1 MNSSVPLNRT
11 LMITRTWPCG
21 GSVVNKT
28 LLSAAWHLFG
38 GRCDRICR
46 RHGRLFAARHLCGG
60 LGAALF
66 FTSVTAPC
74 WSVGVQINV
83 NTIEDHCLLLQ
94 TEAFFSHWALKETF
108 VLNKSVALWPSWICL
123 YSLFELKFRLY
134 ISPVQVYFIFWPAL
148 TALISC
154 LIVGQQAVGV
164 PAQRKGNP
172 SDHRRGERQEAGR
185 QTEQQLNW
193 PKSSL
198 IPGFQINCY
207 LQNTQI
213 GLVCYYTENVF
224 FHA

>member
-1 MNSSVPLNRT
+1 MKRF
-11 LMITRTWPCG
+11 
-21 GSVVNKT
+21 
-28 LLSAAWHLFG
+28 SAAWHLFG
-38 GRCDRICR
+38 GRCDWICR
-46 RHGRLFAARHLCGG
+46 QHGRLFAAWHLCGG

-74 WSVGVQINV
+74 RSVGVQINV
-83 NTIEDHCLLLQ
+83 NTIEDLCLLLQ

-108 VLNKSVALWPSWICL
+108 VLNLWNCGHLEYVCIHFLSWN
-123 YSLFELKFRLY
+123 LFVRLY
-134 ISPVQVYFIFWPAL
+134 IFPVQMYFIFWPAL

-154 LIVGQQAVGV
+154 LIAGQQAVGV

-213 GLVCYYTENVF
+213 GLVFYYTGNVL
-224 FHA
+224 FHALCPKSTSKMTP